1 MPPNSGVRQR
11 NNLNDIKSLRAQY
24 RQALP
29 SLTELF
35 PDWSHNDLLFVMDEC
50 QGDLDLA
57 ITRISEG
64 HANQWGQVKSKKPKP
79 KPASAQSNHKKS
91 NQKASS
97 STTATPTSPS
107 TAHASTDD
115 KGKKKPPLSMPMR
128 SLLTI
133 IDIVALAR
141 GNRGK
146 SKGSGKHRMSSIE
159 RAAMHKQLI
168 MIASHR

>member
-11 NNLNDIKSLRAQY
+11 NNPNDIKTLRAQY

-79 KPASAQSNHKKS
+79 KPAQLNHKKS
-91 NQKASS
+91 NQKSS
-97 STTATPTSPS
+97 SSNTTAPTSPS
-107 TAHASTDD
+107 TANPSADG
-115 KGKKKPPLSMPMR
+115 KGNGTLSIQMN
-128 SLLTI
+128 SLLI
-133 IDIVALAR
+133 IIYYYVSAW
-141 GNRGK
+141 K
-146 SKGSGKHRMSSIE
+146 
-159 RAAMHKQLI
+159 
-168 MIASHR
+168 

>member
-1 MPPNSGVRQR
+1 MPPNSGTRQR

-29 SLTELF
+29 SLNELF
-35 PDWSHNDLLFVMDEC
+35 PEWSHNDLLFVMDEC

-79 KPASAQSNHKKS
+79 KPTPAQSNHKKS
-91 NQKASS
+91 NQKS
-97 STTATPTSPS
+97 STTISPASPS
-107 TAHASTDD
+107 STNAYAEG
-115 KGKKKPPLSMPMR
+115 KGNKPLSISIN

-133 IDIVALAR
+133 IDVIAPAR
-141 GNRGK
+141 GNNGK
-146 SKGSGKHRMSSIE
+146 SKINGKHSMSIIKHE
-159 RAAMHKQLI
+159 AMHKQLI
-168 MIASHR
+168 TSVSYR